1 MQKFIYAA
9 VWLFVCVFAVC
20 AQADEM
26 EKNEYLVWGGYSPD
40 SNTFITAFGRTEN
53 ARFGIA
59 GLRYAR
65 RFNTGKVVNLKY
77 TADLIPAAIL
87 HYPDIEILPTVPPSA
102 RLVRPTRYAFG
113 LAPLGVQAN
122 FRPRKSI
129 QPFVA
134 ASGGLLYFNQRI
146 LNNTGSRFAFTADAG
161 GGVEFRIKENRAVTL
176 GYKYYHISNGDR
188 GIENPGFDNNLFY
201 IGYTFFSN

>member
-1 MQKFIYAA
+1 MKKFIYSAA
-9 VWLFVCVFAVC
+9 WLFVCAVALC
-20 AQADEM
+20 AQTDEM
-26 EKNEYLVWGGYSPD
+26 EKNEYSVWGGYSPD
-40 SNTFITAFGRTEN
+40 SNTFIRTFGRTGN

-59 GLRYAR
+59 AVRYAR
-65 RFNTGKVVNLKY
+65 RFTNGNAVNLKY

-87 HYPDIEILPTVPPSA
+87 HYPDVEILPTDPPSA

-113 LAPLGVQAN
+113 IAPLGVQAN
-122 FRPRKSI
+122 FRPRKKI

-146 LNNTGSRFAFTADAG
+146 LNNTGSRFAFTADVG
-161 GGVEFRIKENRAVTL
+161 GGVEFRIKEKRAVTL

-201 IGYTFFSN
+201 IGYTFYSN